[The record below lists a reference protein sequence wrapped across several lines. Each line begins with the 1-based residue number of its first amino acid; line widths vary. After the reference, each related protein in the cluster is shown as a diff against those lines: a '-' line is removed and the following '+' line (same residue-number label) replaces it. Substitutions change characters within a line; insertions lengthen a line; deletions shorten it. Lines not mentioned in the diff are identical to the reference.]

1 MEVKNN
7 VITVQNSLV
16 DMLKTIV
23 EYIKEEEKIN

>member
-16 DMLKTIV
+16 DMLRSIV
-23 EYIKEEEKIN
+23 EFIAEEEKIN